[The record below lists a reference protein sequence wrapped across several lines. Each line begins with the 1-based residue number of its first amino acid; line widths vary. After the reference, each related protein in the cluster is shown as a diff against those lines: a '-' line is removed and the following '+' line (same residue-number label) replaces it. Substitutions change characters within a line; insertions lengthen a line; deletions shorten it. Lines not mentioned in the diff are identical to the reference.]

1 MRNPIM
7 PEPEFDPTALD
18 LLIEDIG
25 ESSAHEVLNIF
36 FKDVAEKIDL
46 LSAIDGPGQVETI
59 ARHAHSL
66 KSAAAAFGF
75 NDITALAR
83 RLENEAAD
91 MSVDDIRAQVA
102 ALRMAVARA
111 RSLGRLQ

>member
-1 MRNPIM
+1 MRNPTM

-36 FKDVAEKIDL
+36 FKDAAEKIDL
-46 LSAIDGPGQVETI
+46 LSAIDGPGRLETI
-59 ARHAHSL
+59 TRHAHSL

-75 NDITALAR
+75 NGITALAR
-83 RLENEAAD
+83 LLETEAAD
-91 MSVDDIRAQVA
+91 MSLEDIRTQVA
-102 ALRMAVARA
+102 ALQTAVARA
-111 RSLGRLQ
+111 VAWALQ